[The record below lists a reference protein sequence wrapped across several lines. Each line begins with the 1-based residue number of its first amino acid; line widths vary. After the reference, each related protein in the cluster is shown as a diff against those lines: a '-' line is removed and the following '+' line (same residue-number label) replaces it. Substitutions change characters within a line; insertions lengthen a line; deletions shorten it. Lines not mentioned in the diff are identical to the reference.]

1 MALLGV
7 GALWVWSRPR
17 QALKGKR
24 RPDMPTLA
32 GGRGLHV
39 ERTVTVQGSPDEAY
53 RAWRDLES
61 LPRLLPG
68 YLLSVT
74 SSEGGR
80 TRWVVAGPGGLRA
93 SWEAELTADEPGRLI
108 AWRSVPGAS
117 VDIAGS
123 VRFDPAPGG
132 RGTEIKVI
140 LTYAPPAGKLG
151 AAPRRS
157 PAAGA
162 TGSSARRCADS
173 SSSRRR
179 GDRGGPNAA
188 RDHEPLNGGPRRP
201 ERLSMRAVCW
211 HAPRDIRVDT
221 VPDPTIVDP
230 KDAIIR
236 VTSTAIC
243 GSDLHLYNGFIP
255 TMRAG
260 DILGHEFMARSS
272 RSAGA
277 FGRSGRA
284 AASWSRFRLPAGPAG
299 PAAKA

>member
-1 MALLGV
+1 MAPELESARLARPAPGRPATLLVALLGV

-17 QALKGKR
+17 PARKAKR

-39 ERTVTVQGSPDEAY
+39 ERTVTVQRSPDEAY

-74 SSEGGR
+74 SSESRR

-151 AAPRRS
+151 AAAAALAGGGGDRLVREALRRFKQLVE
-157 PAAGA
+157 
-162 TGSSARRCADS
+162 TGEIAEAARRRETTNPSAAD
-173 SSSRRR
+173 
-179 GDRGGPNAA
+179 
-188 RDHEPLNGGPRRP
+188 
-201 ERLSMRAVCW
+201 RAV
-211 HAPRDIRVDT
+211 
-221 VPDPTIVDP
+221 
-230 KDAIIR
+230 
-236 VTSTAIC
+236 
-243 GSDLHLYNGFIP
+243 
-255 TMRAG
+255 
-260 DILGHEFMARSS
+260 
-272 RSAGA
+272 RSA
-277 FGRSGRA
+277 
-284 AASWSRFRLPAGPAG
+284 
-299 PAAKA
+299 

>member
-1 MALLGV
+1 MSQDMTPSNIPYGRGLRIPSEAEFESARHERPVSGRHATVLAVLLGI

-17 QALKGKR
+17 SARKAKR

-39 ERTVTVQGSPDEAY
+39 ERTVTVQRTPDEAY

-74 SSEGGR
+74 SVTPLESKR
-80 TRWVVAGPGGLRA
+80 TRWAVAGPGGFRA

-123 VRFDPAPGG
+123 IRFDPAPGA

-151 AAPRRS
+151 AAAAALAGGGGDRLVREALRRFKQLVE
-157 PAAGA
+157 
-162 TGSSARRCADS
+162 TGEIAEASL
-173 SSSRRR
+173 RR
-179 GDRGGPNAA
+179 GTTNPSAA
-188 RDHEPLNGGPRRP
+188 DG
-201 ERLSMRAVCW
+201 AV
-211 HAPRDIRVDT
+211 
-221 VPDPTIVDP
+221 
-230 KDAIIR
+230 
-236 VTSTAIC
+236 
-243 GSDLHLYNGFIP
+243 
-255 TMRAG
+255 
-260 DILGHEFMARSS
+260 
-272 RSAGA
+272 RSA
-277 FGRSGRA
+277 
-284 AASWSRFRLPAGPAG
+284 
-299 PAAKA
+299 